1 MLHRGLVS
9 SHPQIADELH
19 ILSTEIQIAL
29 AAQPHHALFAERL
42 QRIHDSI
49 LRLQQ
54 SRIDTDRPEQRSDP
68 PA

>member
-1 MLHRGLVS
+1 MLQRGLVN

-29 AAQPHHALFAERL
+29 AAQSHQPLFAERV
-42 QRIHDSI
+42 QRIRDAI

-54 SRIDTDRPEQRSDP
+54 SRIDDDRAEERSDP